1 MDIIIIITI
10 IIIIIRPTD
19 PTLPSRINRKK
30 AACLLICPI
39 PTEKNT
45 SVKVGEKLSKNIDL
59 EIEIARIWGRKA
71 TAIQVALEVLGL
83 IKKGLEKYIQQ
94 VPDNIKIKHELLK
107 ITLLGT
113 SRILRKALSI
123 K

>member
-1 MDIIIIITI
+1 M
-10 IIIIIRPTD
+10 
-19 PTLPSRINRKK
+19 
-30 AACLLICPI
+30 
-39 PTEKNT
+39 E
-45 SVKVGEKLSKNIDL
+45 
-59 EIEIARIWGRKA
+59 RIWGMKA
-71 TAIQVALEVLGL
+71 TAIPVALEVLGQ
-83 IKKGLEKYIQQ
+83 IKKELEKYIQQ

>member
-1 MDIIIIITI
+1 M
-10 IIIIIRPTD
+10 
-19 PTLPSRINRKK
+19 
-30 AACLLICPI
+30 LI
-39 PTEKNT
+39 EKNT
-45 SVKVGEKLSKNIDL
+45 SVKVAEKLSKNIDL
-59 EIEIARIWGRKA
+59 EIEIERIWGRKA